1 MPWAQV
7 LLEHLA
13 GWVHSVPREQL
24 EPLES
29 LVLEELAVQPVLRV
43 QRVCLVLRELPAPR
57 RTGWGR

>member
-13 GWVHSVPREQL
+13 GWVHSVPRE
-24 EPLES
+24 PLA
-29 LVLEELAVQPVLRV
+29 LEELAVQPVLRV